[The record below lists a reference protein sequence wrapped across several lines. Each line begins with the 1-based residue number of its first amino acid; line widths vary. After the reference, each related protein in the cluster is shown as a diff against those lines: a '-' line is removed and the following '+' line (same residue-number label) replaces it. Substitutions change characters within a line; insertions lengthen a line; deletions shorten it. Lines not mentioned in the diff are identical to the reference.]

1 MPFEDTK
8 ILELN
13 QYQKSDK
20 APFAIYA
27 DLECLIKRLMDVKV
41 ILKIYPQQK

>member
-13 QYQKSDK
+13 QLCISDK
-20 APFAIYA
+20 GPFVIYS
-27 DLECLIKRLMDVKV
+27 DLEYLIIKNDQCNLTWKNH
-41 ILKIYPQQK
+41 LLQE